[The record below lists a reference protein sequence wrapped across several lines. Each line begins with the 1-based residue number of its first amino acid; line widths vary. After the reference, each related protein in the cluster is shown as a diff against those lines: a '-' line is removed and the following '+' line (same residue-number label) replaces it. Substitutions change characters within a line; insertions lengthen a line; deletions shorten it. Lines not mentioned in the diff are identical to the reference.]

1 MRGLGMK
8 KFLLATTALA
18 LVILMPSISIAGES
32 DTCKGCHNG
41 SVAPGVDA
49 LKSKFKTADELVAGA
64 KASQNPMMKSIQADE
79 AKLKAAAAE
88 IVK

>member
-1 MRGLGMK
+1 MK
-8 KFLLATTALA
+8 KFVLTLATLA
-18 LVILMPSISIAGES
+18 LVAVMPSLSVAGES

-41 SVAPGVDA
+41 SVAPDVAA
-49 LKSKFKTADELVAGA
+49 LKAKFKTADDLVAGA
-64 KASQNPMMKSIQADE
+64 KASSNPMMKSIQGDE

>member
-1 MRGLGMK
+1 MK
-8 KFLLATTALA
+8 KTLLVMTAMA
-18 LVILMPSISIAGES
+18 LVSLMPSLSTAGES

-49 LKSKFKTADELVAGA
+49 LKSKFATADALVAGA
-64 KASQNPMMKSIQADE
+64 KNSQNPMMKAIQGDE

>member
-1 MRGLGMK
+1 MK
-8 KFLLATTALA
+8 TLLLAMTTLA
-18 LVILMPSISIAGES
+18 LVTLMPSLSVAGES

-49 LKSKFKTADELVAGA
+49 LKSKFKTADALVAGA
-64 KASQNPMMKSIQADE
+64 KSSQNPMMQSIQADE

>member
-1 MRGLGMK
+1 MK
-8 KFLLATTALA
+8 KQLFALTTLA
-18 LVILMPSISIAGES
+18 LVAAMPSLSVAGES

-41 SVAPGVDA
+41 SLAPDVAA
-49 LKSKFKTADELVAGA
+49 LKAKFKSADDLVAGA
-64 KASQNPMMKSIQADE
+64 KSSQNPMMKSIQADE

>member
-1 MRGLGMK
+1 MK
-8 KFLLATTALA
+8 KTLFAMTALA
-18 LVILMPSISIAGES
+18 LVALLPSVSAAGEA

-41 SVAPGVDA
+41 AVAPDAAA
-49 LKSKFKTADELVAGA
+49 LKAKFKTADALVAGA
-64 KASQNPMMKSIQADE
+64 KSTQNPMMKAIQADE

>member
-1 MRGLGMK
+1 MK
-8 KFLLATTALA
+8 RLLLAMTTWA
-18 LVILMPSISIAGES
+18 LVTLMPSMTIAGES

-41 SVAPGVDA
+41 SVAPSIDT

-64 KASQNPMMKSIQADE
+64 KNIKNPMMKPVQADE

-88 IVK
+88 IMK

>member
-1 MRGLGMK
+1 MK
-8 KFLLATTALA
+8 KTLLAMTTLA
-18 LVILMPSISIAGES
+18 LVSLMPAVSYAGDA

-41 SVAPGVDA
+41 SVAPAVDA
-49 LKSKFKTADELVAGA
+49 LKTKFKTADALVAGA
-64 KASQNPMMKSIQADE
+64 KASTNPMMTAIQGDE

>member
-1 MRGLGMK
+1 MK
-8 KFLLATTALA
+8 KTLLAMTALA
-18 LVILMPSISIAGES
+18 LVTLMPSLSFAGAA

-49 LKSKFKTADELVAGA
+49 LKSKFKTADALVAGA
-64 KASQNPMMKSIQADE
+64 KSSQNPMMKPIQGDE

>member
-1 MRGLGMK
+1 MK
-8 KFLLATTALA
+8 KLLLAMTTVA
-18 LVILMPSISIAGES
+18 LVALMPSLSVAGDS

-49 LKSKFKTADELVAGA
+49 LKAKFKTADDLVAGA
-64 KASQNPMMKSIQADE
+64 KSSQNPMMKSIQADE

>member
-1 MRGLGMK
+1 MK
-8 KFLLATTALA
+8 TNLLTLLALA
-18 LVILMPSISIAGES
+18 AVAVTPSLANAAGAA

-41 SVAPGVDA
+41 SVAPAVDA

-64 KASQNPMMKSIQADE
+64 KASKNDMMKPMQGDE

-88 IVK
+88 IYK

>member
-1 MRGLGMK
+1 MK
-8 KFLLATTALA
+8 TQLIAILAVATVALT
-18 LVILMPSISIAGES
+18 PSLSTAGEA

-41 SVAPGVDA
+41 SVAPAIDA

-64 KASQNPMMKSIQADE
+64 KASKNDMMKPMQGND

-88 IVK
+88 IYK

>member
-1 MRGLGMK
+1 MK
-8 KFLLATTALA
+8 KLLLAITALA
-18 LVILMPSISIAGES
+18 LVALMPTQSIAGAS

-49 LKSKFKTADELVAGA
+49 LKSKFKTADALVAGA
-64 KASQNPMMKSIQADE
+64 KNSKNDMMKPIQGDE
-79 AKLKAAAAE
+79 AKLKAAAEE

>member
-1 MRGLGMK
+1 MK
-8 KFLLATTALA
+8 KQLLAMTISALA
-18 LVILMPSISIAGES
+18 FSMPSLSIAGAS

-41 SVAPGVDA
+41 SIAPGVDA

-64 KASQNPMMKSIQADE
+64 KSSTNDMMKPIQADE
-79 AKLKAAAAE
+79 AKLKAAAEE

>member
-1 MRGLGMK
+1 MK
-8 KFLLATTALA
+8 KSLLTLLALA
-18 LVILMPSISIAGES
+18 SFAAIPSLANAGAA

-41 SVAPGVDA
+41 SVAPAVDA

-64 KASQNPMMKSIQADE
+64 KASKNAMMTSIQADE

-88 IVK
+88 LVK

>member
-1 MRGLGMK
+1 MK
-8 KFLLATTALA
+8 KTLFAMTSLA
-18 LVILMPSISIAGES
+18 LVALMPSVSFAGAA

-41 SVAPGVDA
+41 SVAPDVAA
-49 LKSKFKTADELVAGA
+49 LKAKFKTADELVAGA
-64 KASQNPMMKSIQADE
+64 KSSANPMMKPIQGDE